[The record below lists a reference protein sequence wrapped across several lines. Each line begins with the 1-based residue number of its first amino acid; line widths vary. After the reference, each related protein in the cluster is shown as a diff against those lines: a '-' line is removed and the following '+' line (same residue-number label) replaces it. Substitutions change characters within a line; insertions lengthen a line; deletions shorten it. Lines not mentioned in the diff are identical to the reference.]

1 MTGPAM
7 AAPTLLINPAHYRAQ
22 ADGLRTSATSI
33 SDAAVRARMLR
44 IAQGYE
50 LLAHDVEELLE
61 CDGQPRPDEPE
72 ER

>member
-22 ADGLRTSATSI
+22 ANGLRASATSI
-33 SDAAVRARMLR
+33 GDAAVRARMLR

-50 LLAHDVEELLE
+50 SLAHDVEERLE
-61 CDGQPRPDEPE
+61 CDGQPRPGESE
-72 ER
+72 ES